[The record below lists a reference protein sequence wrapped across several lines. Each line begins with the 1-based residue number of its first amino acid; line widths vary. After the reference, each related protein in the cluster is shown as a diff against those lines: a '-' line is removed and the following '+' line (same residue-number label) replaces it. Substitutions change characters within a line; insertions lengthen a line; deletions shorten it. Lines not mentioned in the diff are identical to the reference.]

1 MPNERF
7 HTYSFGFELVSELEV
22 LLDPHGGHARKL
34 SGHVRVV
41 GQAVEVDA
49 EVAHLDDL
57 HLPAA
62 HVIEDEVGR
71 GRVQYSMIAIEP
83 ESRHCICRRGLG
95 ENLFSHAT

>member
-1 MPNERF
+1 VIGVVPAHRKLAD
-7 HTYSFGFELVSELEV
+7 HPGAGFLYLGDEVRGQLEI

-71 GRVQYSMIAIEP
+71 G
-83 ESRHCICRRGLG
+83 
-95 ENLFSHAT
+95 